1 MDYLRFVLLWTSAGV
16 ADASLGRLL
25 PKERARQSLLGPE
38 VDLGSPDQR
47 PPASPGIV
55 LSWYPRMRLEMV
67 LRGQLW
73 VHRKA
78 KNRKVAGQGQISPL

>member
-1 MDYLRFVLLWTSAGV
+1 MDYLRFVLLLTSASV
-16 ADASLGRLL
+16 ADAGLGRL

-47 PPASPGIV
+47 PPASLGIV
-55 LSWYPRMRLEMV
+55 LSWHPRMRLEMV

-78 KNRKVAGQGQISPL
+78 NNRKVAGQGQISPL